1 MIILNLSHIL
11 GIFILDI
18 LILVYNI
25 ISKNYFMQLVSI
37 LEIKSYEKI
46 KEFLNDEHV
55 GRISSIDANGFP
67 QIIPMNFVFR
77 NDTVYMH
84 SHVKGE
90 KLDNISKN
98 NKVGFEV
105 DRELEFLPSYFEDP
119 NNASLADTLY
129 ISVVIK
135 GIASFVSDREEK
147 TLALNGLMEK
157 YQPEGYYEP
166 IKSDMRVLDAV
177 SVIKVIPQI
186 LHGKY
191 KIGQHMNSNDR
202 MDLAKKILEKN
213 SPTVKTTLKIMGF
226 EEIDGKLRMVDEP
239 IW

>member
-1 MIILNLSHIL
+1 
-11 GIFILDI
+11 
-18 LILVYNI
+18 
-25 ISKNYFMQLVSI
+25 MQLVSI

-55 GRISSIDANGFP
+55 GRISSIDTNGFP

-202 MDLAKKILEKN
+202 MALAKKILKKN
-213 SPTVKTTLKIMGF
+213 SPTAKTTLKIMGF
-226 EEIDGKLRMVDEP
+226 EEIDGKLRMVNEP